1 MELRIMD
8 EELIY
13 KMTGK
18 KSGEIEQIIEQM
30 KQRSKRTKEH
40 QRMTRKIFDVH
51 WPTAVKTGNEKAWN
65 DICVA
70 IDNVIEYL
78 NLNSEY
84 FPNYEGHIVQWET
97 LRKVAECVSC
107 NHSKPC
113 DNKCLDDSIIRHLVK
128 VA

>member
-1 MELRIMD
+1 MD

-18 KSGEIEQIIEQM
+18 KSDEIDQIIEQM

-40 QRMTRKIFDVH
+40 QRMTRYIFDVH
-51 WPTAVKTGNEKAWN
+51 WPTAVKTGSKKAWN

-70 IDNVIEYL
+70 IDDVIEYL
-78 NLNSEY
+78 NMNSDY

-113 DNKCLDDSIIRHLVK
+113 DNQCPDNSIIRHLVK